1 MEIIVTFLV
10 VLELMKVG
18 QITISQDNLFDDII
32 IERNNDNEEVSL
44 GADFAIV

>member
-18 QITISQDNLFDDII
+18 KIMIEQKEAFNDIYITSK
-32 IERNNDNEEVSL
+32 E
-44 GADFAIV
+44 AA